1 MTMQTGGRHA
11 GGSAAGEA
19 MALDALEDCP
29 TREIVIVTVESNV
42 VCCRHCELCCVL

>member
-1 MTMQTGGRHA
+1 MQTGGRHG

-29 TREIVIVTVESNV
+29 TREIAIVTVESSKEH
-42 VCCRHCELCCVL
+42 RGLLPSL